1 MVVAVVP
8 KSPPVGAEDV
18 GAADMPLN
26 MLPPPCAADLF
37 MPAALPYM
45 PPVAG

>member
-18 GAADMPLN
+18 GAVDVPLN
-26 MLPPPCAADLF
+26 MLPPPCAAGLF
-37 MPAALPYM
+37 MPPALAYM